1 LFRKPA
7 IRISPASVLALIAL
21 FVAVGGVSYAAVQI
35 DGKDIKNNSI
45 PGKKL
50 TNGAVTNAKVKA
62 NSLTAN
68 RLTSAARASL
78 RGAEGAQGPAGREG
92 ARGPQGLAGPQGAAG
107 TALAYAQVNP
117 VPAGDP
123 TFVAARTS
131 GFSGLTR
138 PAGGRYCLA
147 LDAALVGQAFSG
159 GLPARPTVATVEYTN
174 SGSRS
179 ALVSVLV
186 YGVPE
191 ECPPNNFEVAT
202 IDDTGVFVQDVAF
215 TLIVP

>member
-1 LFRKPA
+1 MFRRSA
-7 IRISPASVLALIAL
+7 IRIRPASVLALIAL
-21 FVAVGGVSYAAVQI
+21 LVALGGVSYAAVQI
-35 DGKDIKNNSI
+35 NGKDIKNNSV
-45 PGKKL
+45 PGNKL

-78 RGAEGAQGPAGREG
+78 RGAQGPQGPVGREG
-92 ARGPQGLAGPQGAAG
+92 ARGPEGLAGPKGPAG
-107 TALAYAQVNP
+107 TALAYAQVDP

-159 GLPARPTVATVEYTN
+159 GVAARPTVATVEYTN
-174 SGSRS
+174 SEAPLSG
-179 ALVSVLV
+179 SVLV
-186 YGVPE
+186 FGLPQD
-191 ECPPNNFEVAT
+191 CPANTFEVAT
-202 IDDTGVFVQDVAF
+202 VDAGGGFQNNIAF